1 MNCSEVISNAAYIL
15 KENLIKNPYLDSE
28 MLLSKALKIKR
39 ENLLT
44 NLNMKLKNKDII
56 KFNKLIER
64 RRKKEPIAYILGYKS
79 FWKSNFKVNQDVLI
93 PRPETEHVIEEVL
106 KIIPKSASYNILDVG
121 TGSGCLIVSIILERQ
136 RSRGTAIDI
145 SKNAINIAKYN
156 AKIQHIENRIKFI
169 NSDIDKIYINKYDL
183 IVSNPPYIDKIG
195 YNNLDLSVK
204 GYEPSEALLGGNSGT
219 IVIEKV
225 IKKSSFVLKNNGL
238 LAMEIGQ
245 GQYFK
250 VSKILKNNRFRI
262 SKVIKDY
269 QKIKRCIIARKV
281 N

>member
-136 RSRGTAIDI
+136 RSHGTAIDLSLI
-145 SKNAINIAKYN
+145 
-156 AKIQHIENRIKFI
+156 HI
-169 NSDIDKIYINKYDL
+169 
-183 IVSNPPYIDKIG
+183 
-195 YNNLDLSVK
+195 
-204 GYEPSEALLGGNSGT
+204 
-219 IVIEKV
+219 
-225 IKKSSFVLKNNGL
+225 
-238 LAMEIGQ
+238 
-245 GQYFK
+245 
-250 VSKILKNNRFRI
+250 
-262 SKVIKDY
+262 
-269 QKIKRCIIARKV
+269 
-281 N
+281 

>member
-1 MNCSEVISNAAYIL
+1 MNCSEVISNAVYIL

-156 AKIQHIENRIKFI
+156 AKIQHIENRIKFV
-169 NSDIDKIYINKYDL
+169 NSNIDKFNRGKYDL
-183 IVSNPPYIDKIG
+183 ITSNPPYIKKFKIK
-195 YNNLDLSVK
+195 YLEDDVK
-204 GYEPSEALLGGNSGT
+204 LYEPKVALDGGIDGYSNLK
-219 IVIEKV
+219 KV
-225 IKKSSFVLKNNGL
+225 IKKSSKLLKTKGKL
-238 LAMEIGQ
+238 ILEIDDKQ
-245 GQYFK
+245 K
-250 VSKILKNNRFRI
+250 NITNKILKQNGFYTNKI
-262 SKVIKDY
+262 VKDLAKKY
-269 QKIKRCIIARKV
+269 RCIVSTKI
-281 N
+281 

>member
-1 MNCSEVISNAAYIL
+1 MNCSEVISKAVYIL

-156 AKIQHIENRIKFI
+156 AKIQHIENRIKFV
-169 NSDIDKIYINKYDL
+169 NSNIDKFNRGKYDL
-183 IVSNPPYIDKIG
+183 IISNPPYIKKLKIK
-195 YNNLDLSVK
+195 YLEDDVK
-204 GYEPSEALLGGNSGT
+204 LYEPKVALDGGIDGYSNLK
-219 IVIEKV
+219 KV
-225 IKKSSFVLKNNGL
+225 IKKSSKLLKTKGKL
-238 LAMEIGQ
+238 ILEIDDKQ
-245 GQYFK
+245 K
-250 VSKILKNNRFRI
+250 NITNKILKQNGFYTNKI
-262 SKVIKDY
+262 VKDLAKKY
-269 QKIKRCIIARKV
+269 RCIVSTKI
-281 N
+281 

>member
-156 AKIQHIENRIKFI
+156 AKIQHIENRIKFV
-169 NSDIDKIYINKYDL
+169 NSNIDKFNRGKYDL
-183 IVSNPPYIDKIG
+183 ITSNPPYIKKFKIK
-195 YNNLDLSVK
+195 YLEDDVK
-204 GYEPSEALLGGNSGT
+204 LYEPKVALDGGIDGYSNLK
-219 IVIEKV
+219 KV
-225 IKKSSFVLKNNGL
+225 IKKSSKLLKTKGKL
-238 LAMEIGQ
+238 ILEIDDKQ
-245 GQYFK
+245 K
-250 VSKILKNNRFRI
+250 NITNKILKQNGFYTNKI
-262 SKVIKDY
+262 VKDLAKKY
-269 QKIKRCIIARKV
+269 RCIVSTKI
-281 N
+281 

>member
-44 NLNMKLKNKDII
+44 NLNMKLTNEDII

-156 AKIQHIENRIKFI
+156 AKIQHIENRIKFV
-169 NSDIDKIYINKYDL
+169 NSNIDKFNRGKYDL
-183 IVSNPPYIDKIG
+183 ITSNPPYIKKFKIK
-195 YNNLDLSVK
+195 YLEDDVK
-204 GYEPSEALLGGNSGT
+204 LYEPKVALDGGIDGYSNLK
-219 IVIEKV
+219 KV
-225 IKKSSFVLKNNGL
+225 IKKSSKLLKTKGKL
-238 LAMEIGQ
+238 ILEIDDKQ
-245 GQYFK
+245 K
-250 VSKILKNNRFRI
+250 NITNKILKQNGFYTNKI
-262 SKVIKDY
+262 VKDLAKKY
-269 QKIKRCIIARKV
+269 RCIVSTKI
-281 N
+281 

>member
-156 AKIQHIENRIKFI
+156 AKIQHIENRIKFV
-169 NSDIDKIYINKYDL
+169 NSNIDKFNRGKYDL
-183 IVSNPPYIDKIG
+183 IISNPPYIKKFKIK
-195 YNNLDLSVK
+195 YLEDDVK
-204 GYEPSEALLGGNSGT
+204 LYEPKVALDGGIDGYSNLK
-219 IVIEKV
+219 KV
-225 IKKSSFVLKNNGL
+225 IKKSSKLLKTKGKL
-238 LAMEIGQ
+238 ILEIDDKQ
-245 GQYFK
+245 K
-250 VSKILKNNRFRI
+250 NITNKILKQNGFYTNKI
-262 SKVIKDY
+262 VKDLAKKY
-269 QKIKRCIIARKV
+269 RCIVSTKI
-281 N
+281 

>member
-1 MNCSEVISNAAYIL
+1 MNCTEVISNAVYIL

-156 AKIQHIENRIKFI
+156 AKIQHIENRIKFV
-169 NSDIDKIYINKYDL
+169 NSNIDKFNRGKYDL
-183 IVSNPPYIDKIG
+183 ITSNPPYIKKFKIK
-195 YNNLDLSVK
+195 YLEDDVK
-204 GYEPSEALLGGNSGT
+204 LYEPKVALDGGIDGYSNLK
-219 IVIEKV
+219 KV
-225 IKKSSFVLKNNGL
+225 IKKSSKLLKTKGKL
-238 LAMEIGQ
+238 ILEIDDKQ
-245 GQYFK
+245 K
-250 VSKILKNNRFRI
+250 NITNKILKQNGFYTNKI
-262 SKVIKDY
+262 VKDLAKKY
-269 QKIKRCIIARKV
+269 RCIVSTKI
-281 N
+281 

>member
-1 MNCSEVISNAAYIL
+1 MNCSEVISKAVYIL

-156 AKIQHIENRIKFI
+156 AKIQHIENRIKFV
-169 NSDIDKIYINKYDL
+169 NSNIDKFNRGKYDL
-183 IVSNPPYIDKIG
+183 ITSNPPYIKKLKIK
-195 YNNLDLSVK
+195 YLEDDVK
-204 GYEPSEALLGGNSGT
+204 LYEPKVALDGGIDGYSNLK
-219 IVIEKV
+219 KV
-225 IKKSSFVLKNNGL
+225 IKKSSKLLKTKGKL
-238 LAMEIGQ
+238 ILEIDDKQ
-245 GQYFK
+245 K
-250 VSKILKNNRFRI
+250 NITNKILKQNGFYTNKI
-262 SKVIKDY
+262 VKDLAKKY
-269 QKIKRCIIARKV
+269 RCIVSTKI
-281 N
+281 

>member
-156 AKIQHIENRIKFI
+156 AKIQHIENRIKFV
-169 NSDIDKIYINKYDL
+169 NSNIDKFNIGKYDL
-183 IVSNPPYIDKIG
+183 ITSNPPYI
-195 YNNLDLSVK
+195 
-204 GYEPSEALLGGNSGT
+204 
-219 IVIEKV
+219 
-225 IKKSSFVLKNNGL
+225 KKF
-238 LAMEIGQ
+238 
-245 GQYFK
+245 
-250 VSKILKNNRFRI
+250 
-262 SKVIKDY
+262 
-269 QKIKRCIIARKV
+269 KIKYLEDDVKLV
-281 N
+281 SQKLH